1 MRSMKSSTKL
11 FLLLIVL
18 GVLSALAGLYV
29 QWLWFDSI
37 NYAGVFITMIS
48 NQVGLYLILFVMS
61 FVFFFINLQI
71 TRRHLRETERPDNTE
86 DGRDIIYLDQI
97 PLSPWRDFLSG
108 PMAKWFFLG
117 LSVFGALLV
126 SASGSGKWLPVQ
138 QFLHRVPVGLAD
150 PIFNKDLSFYFFN
163 LSLYHDVYAI
173 LMLTLV
179 LTIIMVGVI
188 YVINAS
194 ADLLLGDWRQFTT
207 AKSHLAVLIALIL
220 LLKAWGYRLD
230 AYGVLFS
237 PSGIVWGATYTDVH
251 ATLPAYQA
259 LMIISLIVGLIILAN
274 LWIRK
279 VNWILISL
287 GAWLVISVVMGSI
300 YPSIIQKLVVQPNEF
315 NRETPY
321 IQNAIQGTRNAYA
334 LDRAKI
340 KPFTNTYTLDIN
352 NAEDQGIISNIRI
365 WDWQPL
371 MITYQNLQQLRGYYV
386 FHDVDVDRY
395 TINGEYRQVM
405 VSVRE
410 IDQAQLSEDAK
421 TWVNQTLMYTHGYGL
436 LMSPVTEIAQEGF
449 PQFLIQDI
457 PPRTAE
463 GITVTRPEI
472 YFGERTN
479 NTVIVNTKQPEF
491 DYPMGDKNIFSTYEG
506 QDGIKIGSYPRR
518 LLLSWVMKDYKMLLS
533 SDIVSDSQVLMGRQ
547 IDQRVRAIAPYLQY
561 DHDPYIVLNDDGRL
575 YWIIDAYTATN
586 YYPYSEPYPGG
597 NGNNYIRNA
606 VKVTIDAYS
615 GETRFYIAD
624 AEDPIIKT
632 YAAIFPGVY
641 QPLEAMPAGLK
652 SHLRYPEDLFKA
664 QAAMYRN
671 FHMLDPNVFYNKED
685 PWLIPKEVVGDQQV
699 DMEPYYIIMRFPD
712 EEKPEYV
719 LMMPFTPKNRPN
731 MIGWMAA
738 RMDGDNYGNL
748 LVYEFNKQETIFG
761 PEQIEARITQD
772 TVISQQLTL
781 WNQSGSRV
789 YRGNLIVIPFDNAVL
804 YVEPI
809 YLQAEN
815 SQLPEL
821 KRVVVAFGNSI
832 VMEPSLDQ
840 ALVRLFGDQV
850 QQPGTPATP
859 SEQPPAGQDT
869 VQSLAAQAREFY
881 NQAQQKLQTGDW
893 AGYGESLNQLNDVI
907 RRLETLTQQ

>member
-1 MRSMKSSTKL
+1 MKSSTKL
-11 FLLLIVL
+11 FLLLVAL
-18 GVLSALAGLYV
+18 GVFSALAGLYV
-29 QWLWFDSI
+29 QWLWFESI
-37 NYAGVFITMIS
+37 HYANVFLIMLS
-48 NQVGLYLILFVMS
+48 NQIGLYLILFVLA
-61 FVFFFINLQI
+61 FIFFYINLWF
-71 TRRHLRETERPDNTE
+71 TRRHLDETERPENTV

-97 PLSPWRDFLSG
+97 PLSPWRDFLTG
-108 PMAKWFFLG
+108 PMGKWFFLG

-126 SASGSGKWLPVQ
+126 SAAGSGKWLPVQ
-138 QFLHRVPVGLAD
+138 QFLHRVPVGLTD
-150 PIFNKDLSFYFFN
+150 PIFNKDLGFYFFN
-163 LSLYHDVYAI
+163 LSFYHDLYGI
-173 LMLTLV
+173 LMLTLILV
-179 LTIIMVGVI
+179 LIMVAVI
-188 YVINAS
+188 YFINAS
-194 ADLLLGDWRQFTT
+194 ADLLLGDWRQFST

-220 LLKAWGYRLD
+220 ILKAWGYRLD
-230 AYGVLFS
+230 AYGILFS

-251 ATLPAYQA
+251 ANLPAYKA
-259 LMIISLIVGLIILAN
+259 LMIISLVVALIILAN

-287 GAWLVISVVMGSI
+287 GAWLVISVVMGSV
-300 YPSIIQKLVVQPNEF
+300 YPSLIQKLVVQPNEF

-321 IQNAIQGTRNAYA
+321 IQYAIQGTRNAYA
-334 LDRAKI
+334 LDRAEI
-340 KPFTNTYTLDIN
+340 KPFSNTYTLDIKK
-352 NAEDQGIISNIRI
+352 AQEQGIISNIRL

-371 MITYQNLQQLRGYYV
+371 MVTYQNLQQLRGYYV
-386 FHDVDVDRY
+386 FNDVDVDRY

-405 VSVRE
+405 VAVRE
-410 IDQAQLSEDAK
+410 IDQSQLSEDAQ
-421 TWVNQTLMYTHGYGL
+421 TWINQTLMYTHGYGL

-449 PQFLIQDI
+449 PKFLIQDI

-491 DYPMGDKNIFSTYEG
+491 DYPMGDKNIFTTYQG
-506 QDGIKIGSYPRR
+506 QDGIKIGSFPRR
-518 LLLSWVMKDYKMLLS
+518 LILSWVMKDYKMLLS
-533 SDIVSDSQVLMGRQ
+533 SDITKDSQVLMGRQ
-547 IDQRVRAIAPYLQY
+547 INQRIRSIAPYLQY
-561 DHDPYIVLNDDGRL
+561 DHDPYIILNDDGKL
-575 YWIIDAYTATN
+575 YWMIDAYTTTS

-597 NGNNYIRNA
+597 NGNNYIRNS
-606 VKVTIDAYS
+606 VKITIDAYS

-624 AEDPIIKT
+624 DKDPIIKT

-641 QPLEAMPAGLK
+641 QPLDEMPAGLR

-738 RMDGDNYGNL
+738 RMDGENYGKL

-772 TVISQQLTL
+772 TVISQQITL

-804 YVEPI
+804 YVEPV
-809 YLQAEN
+809 YLQAVN

-832 VMEPSLDQ
+832 VMEPSLEQ
-840 ALVRLFGDQV
+840 ALVRLFGEQA

-859 SEQPPAGQDT
+859 SEPVTGAEDT

-881 NQAQQKLQTGDW
+881 DQAQNRLQAGDW
-893 AGYGESLNQLNDVI
+893 AGYGESLNQLNDII
-907 RRLETLTQQ
+907 RRLEALTQQ

>member
-1 MRSMKSSTKL
+1 MRPMKSSTKL
-11 FLLLIVL
+11 FLLLVVL
-18 GVLSALAGLYV
+18 GVLSTLAGLYV
-29 QWLWFDSI
+29 KWLWFDSI
-37 NYAGVFITMIS
+37 NYANVFTIMLT
-48 NQVGLYLILFVMS
+48 NQVALYLILFAVS
-61 FVFFFINLQI
+61 FLFFYLNLSY
-71 TRRHLRETERPDNTE
+71 TRRHLGESERPESTE
-86 DGRDIIYLDQI
+86 EGRGIIYLDQI
-97 PLSPWRDFLSG
+97 PLSPWRDFLTG
-108 PMAKWFFLG
+108 PMGKWFFLG
-117 LSVFGALLV
+117 LSVFAGLLV
-126 SASGSGKWLPVQ
+126 AASGSSKWLDVQ
-138 QFLHRVPVGLAD
+138 QYLHRVPVGLTD
-150 PIFNKDLSFYFFN
+150 PIFNRDLGFYFFN
-163 LSLYHDVYAI
+163 FSFYHDVYAI

-194 ADLLLGDWRQFTT
+194 ADLLMGDWRQFTT
-207 AKSHLAVLIALIL
+207 AKSHLAILLALIL

-237 PSGIVWGATYTDVH
+237 PAGIVWGATYADVH

-259 LMIISLIVGLIILAN
+259 LMVVTLIVALIILAN
-274 LWIRK
+274 LWIK
-279 VNWILISL
+279 KINWVLWSL
-287 GAWLVISVVMGSI
+287 GAWLVIAVVMGSI
-300 YPSIIQKLVVQPNEF
+300 YPSAIQKLVVQPNEF

-321 IQNAIQGTRNAYA
+321 IQNSIKYTRSAYA
-334 LDRAKI
+334 LDEAEI
-340 KPFTNTYTLDIN
+340 KPFSNTYTLDIN
-352 NAEDQGIISNIRI
+352 KPENQGIVANIRL

-371 MITYQNLQQLRGYYV
+371 MVTFQNLQQLRSYYV
-386 FHDVDVDRY
+386 FNDVDVDRY
-395 TINGEYRQVM
+395 TINGQYRQVM
-405 VSVRE
+405 VSARE
-410 IDQAQLSEDAK
+410 IDQSQLSEDAQ
-421 TWVNQTLMYTHGYGL
+421 TWINQTLMYTHGYGL

-449 PQFLIQDI
+449 PKFLIQDV

-463 GITVTRPEI
+463 GITITRPEI

-479 NTVIVNTKQPEF
+479 NTVIVNTAQQEF

-506 QDGIKIGSYPRR
+506 EDGIKIGSFARR
-518 LLLSWVMKDYKMLLS
+518 LVLSWVMKDYKILLS
-533 SDIVSDSQVLMGRQ
+533 SDISSASQVLMGRQ
-547 IDQRVRAIAPYLQY
+547 INERVRAIAPYLQF

-575 YWIIDAYTATN
+575 YWIIDAYTTTS

-597 NGNNYIRNA
+597 NGNNYIRNS
-606 VKVTIDAYS
+606 VKITIDAYS

-624 AEDPIIKT
+624 AEDPLIKT
-632 YAAIFPGVY
+632 YAAVFPGVY
-641 QPLEAMPAGLK
+641 QTLEEMPAGLK
-652 SHLRYPEDLFKA
+652 AHVRYPEDLFKA
-664 QAAMYRN
+664 QASMYRN

-699 DMEPYYIIMRFPD
+699 EMEPYYIIMRFPD

-738 RMDGDNYGNL
+738 RMDGDKYGNL

-804 YVEPI
+804 YVEPV
-809 YLQAEN
+809 YLQADN
-815 SQLPEL
+815 SKLPEL
-821 KRVVVAFGNSI
+821 KRVVVCFGNSI

-840 ALVRLFGDQV
+840 ALLRLFGEQAG
-850 QQPGTPATP
+850 QPGKPTKP
-859 SEQPPAGQDT
+859 SDQPSNGQDT

-881 NQAQQKLQTGDW
+881 DQAQKKLQTGDW
-893 AGYGESLNQLNDVI
+893 AGYGENLNQLNDVI
-907 RRLETLTQQ
+907 RRLEALTQQ